1 MTFTAARWGCDA
13 MKIIAAIDP
22 GAGGAIAFLN
32 WRHQI
37 IEVLD
42 MPIDYVKVGRTTRRV
57 INPALLAAHLR
68 AHAPD
73 HLFVENVSV
82 RPGEGA
88 VGAFAFGRGL
98 GVIEGV
104 CSALCIPMTKIR
116 PQDWKRGMG
125 CPADKGAARQRACEL
140 FPANAGI
147 FSRVKDDGR
156 AEAVMLGLFGIRAL
170 ENTGVPA

>member
-1 MTFTAARWGCDA
+1 
-13 MKIIAAIDP
+13 MKIASIDP
-22 GAGGAIAFLN
+22 GAGGAIAILN
-32 WRHQI
+32 WKAQI
-37 IEVLD
+37 VEVLD
-42 MPIDYVKVGRTTRRV
+42 MPIDYIKVGRTTRRV
-57 INPALLAAHLR
+57 INPAMLAAHLR

-88 VGAFAFGRGL
+88 VGAFSFGRGV

-104 CSALCIPMTKIR
+104 CAAAGIPLTKVR
-116 PQDWKRGMG
+116 PQDWKKALA

-140 FPANAGI
+140 FPSDAAL

-156 AEAVMLGLFGIRAL
+156 AEAVMIGLFGIRAM
-170 ENTGVPA
+170 ENMGIPA

>member
-1 MTFTAARWGCDA
+1 
-13 MKIIAAIDP
+13 MKIASIDP
-22 GAGGAIAFLN
+22 GAGGAIAILN
-32 WRHQI
+32 WKAQI
-37 IEVLD
+37 VEVLD
-42 MPIDYVKVGRTTRRV
+42 MPIDYIKVGRTTRRV
-57 INPALLAAHLR
+57 INPAMLAAHLR

-88 VGAFAFGRGL
+88 VGAFSFGRGV

-104 CSALCIPMTKIR
+104 CAAVGIPLTKVR
-116 PQDWKRGMG
+116 PQDWKKALC

-140 FPANAGI
+140 FPSDAAL

-156 AEAVMLGLFGIRAL
+156 AEAVMIGLFGIRAM
-170 ENTGVPA
+170 ENMGIPA